1 MLVLSGHVDESIQI
15 GDDITVTIM
24 GIKGNQIR
32 IGVTAPSGVEV
43 HREEIYLRIMREQ
56 YVADKAKTEVQQP

>member
-32 IGVTAPSGVEV
+32 IGVTAPSDVEV